1 MQAMDCKTCNE
12 LLAEYKLWVSFYK
25 DAVHSI
31 PGALEDDARVFVEYA
46 AASDRIAERPAM
58 LS

>member
-1 MQAMDCKTCNE
+1 MDCKTCNE

-31 PGALEDDARVFVEYA
+31 PGALGDDARVFVEYA